1 MPQLNQKGDLYQ
13 DSSLQFQNRYRNN
26 GAPMKAV
33 IVSTG
38 KLAGA
43 MMVLATRSSP
53 NSSRAPKS
61 PGAGKADHAGGD
73 KSGQHHS

>member
-1 MPQLNQKGDLYQ
+1 
-13 DSSLQFQNRYRNN
+13 
-26 GAPMKAV
+26 MKAV